1 MSIARHQMEYYVAYL
16 VLLCLLWW
24 SINLLRQLSSRK
36 PGSGGNQLP
45 PGPRP
50 LPIIGNILKLG
61 DKPHQALAKLSGIYG
76 SVMMIKLGAITTAVI
91 SSPEATKEALQ
102 KNDQFLCG
110 RQIPDTAKG
119 SGLHTQSVVW
129 LPTSDKWKQ
138 LRKVC
143 TVQMFSA
150 HKLDA
155 GQLLRRKKVD
165 ELVSFIHESCQRG
178 HHVDIGK
185 AAFTTVL
192 NLISSTLFSVDL
204 AHHDEGSSQEFRDLV
219 WGVMEETG
227 KPNVSDFFP
236 VLRWFDPQGA
246 RRRISSY
253 FGRLLAIFDRMIEER
268 TQARASPVA
277 SSRCNDVLDSLINL
291 KESGELTRGEIKS
304 LLLDLFVAGVDTST
318 SSLEWAMAE
327 LLHNPEKIARAREEL
342 DRAGGGRDG
351 GTLQEPDIAG
361 LPYLQAIVKETLRL
375 HPPVPFL
382 IPRKAERD
390 VEICGFRLPRHA
402 QVLVN
407 VWAMGRDPGI
417 WPDPD
422 RFVPERFLGR
432 EIDFKGRDFEL
443 IPFGTGRRICPGMPL
458 AYRMVHLI
466 LASLLRSFDWKLEQG
481 ARPED
486 MDMTEKFGITLQ
498 KATPLCAI
506 PMEV

>member
-1 MSIARHQMEYYVAYL
+1 MEYYVAYL
-16 VLLCLLWW
+16 LLLCLLWW
-24 SINLLRQLSSRK
+24 SISLLRRPSSRN
-36 PGSGGNQLP
+36 SGCSSNQLP

-50 LPIIGNILKLG
+50 LPIIGNILELS
-61 DKPHQALAKLSGIYG
+61 DKPHQALAELSKLYG
-76 SVMMIKLGAITTAVI
+76 PVMMIKLGAITTIVI
-91 SSPEATKEALQ
+91 SSPEAAKEALQ
-102 KNDQFLCG
+102 KNDQVLCG
-110 RQIPDTAKG
+110 RQIPDTVKA
-119 SGLHTQSVVW
+119 SGHHAESVVW
-129 LPTSDKWKQ
+129 LPASDKWKQ

-143 TVQMFSA
+143 TVQMFSV

-155 GQLLRRKKVD
+155 GQLLRLKKVD
-165 ELVSFIHESCQRG
+165 ELVSFVHESCQKG
-178 HHVDIGK
+178 HCVDLGK

-192 NLISSTLFSVDL
+192 NLISNTLFSVNL

-236 VLRWFDPQGA
+236 ALRWFDPQGA
-246 RRRISSY
+246 RRRISAY
-253 FGRLLAIFDRMIEER
+253 FSRLLAIFDGLIEER
-268 TQARASPVA
+268 TQARASLVA
-277 SSRCNDVLDSLINL
+277 SSLSSDVLDSLINL
-291 KESGELTRGEIKS
+291 KESGELSHHEIKG

-342 DRAGGGRDG
+342 DQVVGGEG
-351 GTLQEPDIAG
+351 GTLQEPDITR

-382 IPRKAERD
+382 IPHKAEID
-390 VEICGFRLPRHA
+390 TEICGFRLPQHA

-417 WPDPD
+417 WSDPD
-422 RFVPERFLGR
+422 SFVPERFLGR

-443 IPFGTGRRICPGMPL
+443 IPFGSGRRICPGMPL

-481 ARPED
+481 VRPEE

-498 KATPLCAI
+498 KAAPLRAI
-506 PMEV
+506 PMAV

>member
-1 MSIARHQMEYYVAYL
+1 MECYAACL
-16 VLLCLLWW
+16 LLLCLLWW
-24 SINLLRQLSSRK
+24 SIILLWRRLIRK
-36 PGSGGNQLP
+36 AGSGGNQLP

-50 LPIIGNILKLG
+50 LPIVGNILELS
-61 DKPHQALAKLSGIYG
+61 DKPHQALAKLSKLYG
-76 SVMMIKLGAITTAVI
+76 PVMTIKLGAITTIVI
-91 SSPEATKEALQ
+91 SSPEAAKEALQ
-102 KNDQFLCG
+102 KNDQLLSG
-110 RQIPDTAKG
+110 RQIPDTVKA
-119 SGLHTQSVVW
+119 SGHYAESVVW
-129 LPTSDKWKQ
+129 LPASDKWKQ

-150 HKLDA
+150 QKLDA

-165 ELVSFIHESCQRG
+165 ELVSFIHQSCWQGRS
-178 HHVDIGK
+178 VDIGK

-236 VLRWFDPQGA
+236 ALRWFDPQGA
-246 RRRISSY
+246 RRRISGY
-253 FGRLLAIFDRMIEER
+253 FSRLLAIFDRMIEER
-268 TQARASPVA
+268 TQATASSVA
-277 SSRCNDVLDSLINL
+277 SSLSNDVLDSLINL
-291 KESGELTRGEIKS
+291 KESGELSRHEIKS
-304 LLLDLFVAGVDTST
+304 LLLDLFIAGVDTST

-342 DRAGGGRDG
+342 DRVVSGDG
-351 GTLQEPDIAG
+351 GTLQEPDITR

-382 IPRKAERD
+382 IPHKAESD
-390 VEICGFRLPRHA
+390 VEIGGFRLPRHA

-407 VWAMGRDPGI
+407 VWAMGRDPGV
-417 WPDPD
+417 WSNPDS
-422 RFVPERFLGR
+422 FMPERFLGG

-443 IPFGTGRRICPGMPL
+443 IPFGSGRRICPGMPL

-466 LASLLRSFDWKLEQG
+466 LASLLRSFDWKLEEG
-481 ARPED
+481 VTPVE

>member
-1 MSIARHQMEYYVAYL
+1 MECYAAYIL
-16 VLLCLLWW
+16 LLCLLWW
-24 SINLLRQLSSRK
+24 SINLLWRWLSRK

-50 LPIIGNILKLG
+50 LPIIGNILELS
-61 DKPHQALAKLSGIYG
+61 DKPHQALAKLSKLYG
-76 SVMMIKLGAITTAVI
+76 PVMTIKLGPITTIVI
-91 SSPEATKEALQ
+91 SSPEAAKEALQ
-102 KNDQFLCG
+102 KNDQLLSG
-110 RQIPDTAKG
+110 RQIPDTVKA
-119 SGLHTQSVVW
+119 SGHYAESVVW
-129 LPTSDKWKQ
+129 LPASDKWKQ

-165 ELVSFIHESCQRG
+165 ELVSFIHQSCQQG
-178 HHVDIGK
+178 QSFDIGK

-192 NLISSTLFSVDL
+192 NLISSTLFS
-204 AHHDEGSSQEFRDLV
+204 EFRDLV

-236 VLRWFDPQGA
+236 ALRWFDPQGA
-246 RRRISSY
+246 RRRISGY
-253 FGRLLAIFDRMIEER
+253 FSRLLAIFDRMIEER
-268 TQARASPVA
+268 TKAMASLVA
-277 SSRCNDVLDSLINL
+277 SSPSNDVLDSLINL
-291 KESGELTRGEIKS
+291 KESGELSRHEIKS
-304 LLLDLFVAGVDTST
+304 LLLDLFIAGVDTST

-327 LLHNPEKIARAREEL
+327 LLHNPEKIALAHEEL
-342 DRAGGGRDG
+342 DRVISGDG
-351 GTLQEPDIAG
+351 GTLQEPDITR

-382 IPRKAERD
+382 IPHKAESD
-390 VEICGFRLPRHA
+390 VEIGGFRLPRHA

-417 WPDPD
+417 WSNPNS
-422 RFVPERFLGR
+422 FMPERFLGG

-466 LASLLRSFDWKLEQG
+466 LASLLRSFDWKLEEG
-481 ARPED
+481 VTPEE
-486 MDMTEKFGITLQ
+486 MDTTEKFGITLQ